1 MTSLTL
7 STHHVKASVCVKVCV
22 CALPFTCRIF
32 TNLNRWQ
39 TIDQRKWQLCEQF
52 AFSCIMSKCIVDW
65 LNTPNSRG
73 PGTHDHLSWPTKTR
87 WHGGENVP
95 ATSWTV
101 FKLSQ
106 CVVYQHPLRRVLCSY
121 RNGMWPTQEP
131 PCRSMLWKLISP
143 VYQGWWTQESD
154 QACTTTSSLKFTFPK
169 NQQCALVM
177 CPISDHDC
185 IIPIGKS
192 NLGIVCRI
200 SPPRR
205 QKWASSHRGC

>member
-1 MTSLTL
+1 M
-7 STHHVKASVCVKVCV
+7 CV

-131 PCRSMLWKLISP
+131 PCRSMLWKTNFTCLSRMMDSGIWPGMYNNIIIEVHISQKSA
-143 VYQGWWTQESD
+143 V
-154 QACTTTSSLKFTFPK
+154 CTGHVSYLRPWLHHPNREEQSWHSVPNQSSTE
-169 NQQCALVM
+169 AEV
-177 CPISDHDC
+177 SE
-185 IIPIGKS
+185 
-192 NLGIVCRI
+192 
-200 SPPRR
+200 
-205 QKWASSHRGC
+205 